1 MNWSEGKEVNNERPL
16 DQIPYKKAGVKL
28 SEEYMLLGLNKHGAK
43 CIMRLLRR
51 LFEKVPR

>member
-1 MNWSEGKEVNNERPL
+1 MNNERPL
-16 DQIPYKKAGVKL
+16 DQIPYKKAGVKP

-51 LFEKVPR
+51 LFEKVPRQECVSRE